1 MSNSINN
8 NNNNN
13 SNGLSQ
19 DEIRKIVINMVAD
32 IVKQKYDNMAL
43 YNEKTNKAISTIQ
56 NEKVSGKYHI
66 TPFDDTGSDKMNNIV
81 KNLTVLLTAIIEG
94 IGEATTQI
102 KKASKQVNKSSSQSG
117 GNDSSVDDPK
127 KNAVDRNI
135 NDNIDRVDTDNK
147 SKNEDKDKE
156 DDKEEEGL
164 LEATINGASEL
175 STVLVQKGVLVGSEA
190 MTGIINFILKS
201 TTGDALLGEGG
212 KAGRENIN
220 QRLLLLTAVLQQLA
234 NDPLA
239 RKAIQDLSKEV
250 TQETLE
256 IIDITKPDIDKIV
269 AEILTL
275 INDVAAKSAAG
286 LTSTVINVAMSV
298 LGEIPFIGGLI
309 DLTISIG
316 RGFNA
321 LMKVTNVFVTKS
333 SNATVQMA
341 ELKNKISN
349 RPGNNSVNKKR
360 LVNTADNLKNI
371 VTRGLKS
378 SANTVKNIANS
389 DAAKSAMASAK
400 SGADFAK
407 QKAQDVANSDAVQ
420 NAQANATDLAN
431 RASVQ
436 VKSGVESAKD
446 MANKAQMANKVANNV
461 NPVVSGGS
469 SKNKTMNTRKLRSRI
484 AKSNKRLRKT
494 IKLFHNT
501 LPRMKYRTYVNKK

>member
-1 MSNSINN
+1 MSNSIN

-127 KNAVDRNI
+127 KN
-135 NDNIDRVDTDNK
+135 
-147 SKNEDKDKE
+147 
-156 DDKEEEGL
+156 EEEGL
-164 LEATINGASEL
+164 LEASINGASEL
-175 STVLVQKGVLVGSEA
+175 GTVLVQKGVLVGSEA

-220 QRLLLLTAVLQQLA
+220 QRILLLTAVLQQLA

-341 ELKNKISN
+341 ELRNKIAN

-431 RASVQ
+431 RASIQ

-446 MANKAQMANKVANNV
+446 MANKAQMANKVANIANKV
-461 NPVVSGGS
+461 NTVVGGGS
-469 SKNKTMNTRKLRSRI
+469 SKNKTMNTRKLRSHI

-494 IKLFHNT
+494 IKLFHTT

>member
-1 MSNSINN
+1 
-8 NNNNN
+8 
-13 SNGLSQ
+13 
-19 DEIRKIVINMVAD
+19 
-32 IVKQKYDNMAL
+32 
-43 YNEKTNKAISTIQ
+43 
-56 NEKVSGKYHI
+56 
-66 TPFDDTGSDKMNNIV
+66 
-81 KNLTVLLTAIIEG
+81 
-94 IGEATTQI
+94 
-102 KKASKQVNKSSSQSG
+102 
-117 GNDSSVDDPK
+117 
-127 KNAVDRNI
+127 
-135 NDNIDRVDTDNK
+135 
-147 SKNEDKDKE
+147 
-156 DDKEEEGL
+156 
-164 LEATINGASEL
+164 
-175 STVLVQKGVLVGSEA
+175 
-190 MTGIINFILKS
+190 
-201 TTGDALLGEGG
+201 
-212 KAGRENIN
+212 
-220 QRLLLLTAVLQQLA
+220 
-234 NDPLA
+234 
-239 RKAIQDLSKEV
+239 
-250 TQETLE
+250 
-256 IIDITKPDIDKIV
+256 
-269 AEILTL
+269 
-275 INDVAAKSAAG
+275 
-286 LTSTVINVAMSV
+286 MSV
-298 LGEIPFIGGLI
+298 LVEIPFIGCLI

>member
-1 MSNSINN
+1 MSNSINNN

-127 KNAVDRNI
+127 KN
-135 NDNIDRVDTDNK
+135 
-147 SKNEDKDKE
+147 
-156 DDKEEEGL
+156 EEEGL

-220 QRLLLLTAVLQQLA
+220 QRILLLTAVLQQLA

-341 ELKNKISN
+341 ELRNKIAN

-389 DAAKSAMASAK
+389 DAAKSAVASAK

-407 QKAQDVANSDAVQ
+407 QKAQAVANSDDVQ

-446 MANKAQMANKVANNV
+446 MANKVANNV

>member
-1 MSNSINN
+1 MSNSIN

-81 KNLTVLLTAIIEG
+81 KNLTVLLTAIVEG

-117 GNDSSVDDPK
+117 GNDSSVDEPK
-127 KNAVDRNI
+127 KN
-135 NDNIDRVDTDNK
+135 
-147 SKNEDKDKE
+147 
-156 DDKEEEGL
+156 EEEGL

-175 STVLVQKGVLVGSEA
+175 GTVLVQKGVLVGSEA

-220 QRLLLLTAVLQQLA
+220 QRILLLTAVLQQLA

-286 LTSTVINVAMSV
+286 LTSTAINVAMSV

-341 ELKNKISN
+341 KLRNKIAN
-349 RPGNNSVNKKR
+349 RPGNNSVGKKR
-360 LVNTADNLKNI
+360 LVDTVDNMKNI

-378 SANTVKNIANS
+378 SADTVTNIANS
-389 DAAKSAMASAK
+389 
-400 SGADFAK
+400 
-407 QKAQDVANSDAVQ
+407 NAVQ
-420 NAQANATDLAN
+420 NAQTNATDMAN

-446 MANKAQMANKVANNV
+446 MANKAQMANNVANVANVANKV
-461 NPVVSGGS
+461 NPVGGGSGG
-469 SKNKTMNTRKLRSRI
+469 NKTMNTRKLRSHI

-501 LPRMKYRTYVNKK
+501 LPRMKYHTPANKNRNKK

>member
-1 MSNSINN
+1 MSNSINNN

-127 KNAVDRNI
+127 KN
-135 NDNIDRVDTDNK
+135 
-147 SKNEDKDKE
+147 
-156 DDKEEEGL
+156 EEEGL

-220 QRLLLLTAVLQQLA
+220 QRILLLTAVLQQLA

-389 DAAKSAMASAK
+389 DAAKSAVASAK

-446 MANKAQMANKVANNV
+446 MANKAQMANKVANIANNV
-461 NPVVSGGS
+461 NPVVGGGS
-469 SKNKTMNTRKLRSRI
+469 SKNKTMNTRKLRSHI

>member
-1 MSNSINN
+1 MSNSIN

-81 KNLTVLLTAIIEG
+81 KNLTVLLTAIVEG

-117 GNDSSVDDPK
+117 GNDSSVDEPK
-127 KNAVDRNI
+127 KN
-135 NDNIDRVDTDNK
+135 
-147 SKNEDKDKE
+147 
-156 DDKEEEGL
+156 EEEGL

-175 STVLVQKGVLVGSEA
+175 GTVLVQKGVLVGSEA

-220 QRLLLLTAVLQQLA
+220 QRILLLTAVLQQLA

-349 RPGNNSVNKKR
+349 RPGNNSVTKKR

-371 VTRGLKS
+371 VMRGLKS
-378 SANTVKNIANS
+378 SADTVKNIANSDAAKSAMASAKSGADFAKQKAQDVANS

-446 MANKAQMANKVANNV
+446 MANKAQMANKVANIANKV
-461 NPVVSGGS
+461 NTVVGGGS
-469 SKNKTMNTRKLRSRI
+469 SKNKTMNTRKLRSHI

-494 IKLFHNT
+494 IKLFHTT